1 MSETPALTLG
11 VAARAENV
19 AIVRQALGALGETIG
34 LGETA
39 VSDLKTIVTEAA
51 LNAVVHAYEDE
62 PGALEVAAW
71 LHDEGLEVA
80 VRDEGS
86 GFKPEPADSARGGRL
101 RLGIPLIAA
110 LSDRFEIRAAPRRG
124 TEIRIH
130 KRIVPEPGVPERRS
144 RILERETTLEFS
156 PGTPVQPVLARVL
169 GALAARA
176 DLSIDRLS
184 DVQMLGDAVSAEAP
198 SRAPEEALDL
208 AITATPGR
216 LELRVGPLRPGGA
229 DHVLDAMEMP
239 GPPIGAL
246 RELASEIRTERPDE
260 GELLVIA
267 VEEEPSRAPEG
278 RR

>member
-1 MSETPALTLG
+1 MSETPALTLS

-19 AIVRQALGALGETIG
+19 AIVRQALGALAETIG

-51 LNAVVHAYEDE
+51 LNAVVHAYDDE
-62 PGALEVAAW
+62 PGSLEVAAW

-86 GFKPEPADSARGGRL
+86 GFRPEPADSASGRL

-110 LSDRFEIRAAPRRG
+110 LSDRFEIRAAPGRG
-124 TEIRIH
+124 TEVRIH
-130 KRIVPEPGVPERRS
+130 KRVVPERGVPERRS
-144 RILERETTLEFS
+144 RALERETTLEFS

-198 SRAPEEALDL
+198 SLAPEEALDL

-229 DHVLDAMEMP
+229 EHVLGAMEMP

-246 RELASEIRTERPDE
+246 RELASEIRTERPE
-260 GELLVIA
+260 GGELLVIA
-267 VEEEPSRAPEG
+267 VEEEPSKAREG
-278 RR
+278 RP